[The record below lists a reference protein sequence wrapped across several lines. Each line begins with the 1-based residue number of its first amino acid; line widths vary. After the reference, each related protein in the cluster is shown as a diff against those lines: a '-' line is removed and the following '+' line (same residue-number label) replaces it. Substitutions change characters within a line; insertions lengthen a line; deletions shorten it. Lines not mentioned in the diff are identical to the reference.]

1 MAPLRE
7 TALGLK
13 FDSTLTTAR
22 TRFGSTLCL
31 AAACAMAASMS
42 TGVAAV
48 PWKLASTILAEADW
62 LDSRPRKSLT
72 SAAAVRA
79 ARMAAALPEGT
90 GFHRLVLELQY
101 INFLCGVS
109 DVSARREDLAGT
121 ESFT

>member
-31 AAACAMAASMS
+31 AAACAIADSIS

-48 PWKLASTILAEADW
+48 PWKLASTILAEDDW

-72 SAAAVRA
+72 SSAAVRA
-79 ARMAAALPEGT
+79 ARIAAALPEST
-90 GFHRLVLELQY
+90 CLHRLSLGLPY
-101 INFLCGVS
+101 ITFLCAVS
-109 DVSARREDLAGT
+109 D
-121 ESFT
+121 